1 MPVLIL
7 PPRYTEDS
15 ISLWRAAKE
24 LGWKVERLQSWR
36 VPPNIIDSTVVI
48 YGESLFAAI
57 VSESLEI
64 MLIEPTFDW
73 LANLP
78 LKYLKRQIQY
88 KTLGQLEEIEEKIFI
103 KPADDKCFRAK
114 IYEPYE
120 IIPSADLLPNNT
132 PILISEVVDWV
143 SEFRSFVIE
152 RQLATISVY
161 ARNGKTAQNN
171 AGNWIVS
178 KDEIMQAKAFVENFL
193 ADPEVTLPP
202 SIVVDIGFIKDRGWA
217 VIEANPSWGS
227 GIYGCDP
234 YEVLKVISRASIKAS
249 FLTDQDRKW
258 IINRS

>member
-1 MPVLIL
+1 MPTLIL

-36 VPPNIIDSTVVI
+36 VTENLVDSKFVI
-48 YGESLFAAI
+48 YGEAFFAAI

-73 LANLP
+73 LVNLP

-88 KTLGQLEEIEEKIFI
+88 KTLGQLEKIEGKIFI

-114 IYEPYE
+114 VYEPGE

-143 SEFRSFVIE
+143 SEFRSFIID
-152 RQLATISVY
+152 RQLATISIY
-161 ARNGKTAQNN
+161 ARNGKTAQNDE
-171 AGNWIVS
+171 GNWVVYE
-178 KDEIMQAKAFVENFL
+178 DEITEAKTFLDNFL
-193 ADPEVTLPP
+193 ADPEVVLPP
-202 SIVVDIGFIKDRGWA
+202 SVVVDIGFIADRGWA

-234 YEVLKVISRASIKAS
+234 YEVLKVISRASIKTS
-249 FLTDQDRKW
+249 LLVDQDKQW
-258 IINRS
+258 VISRS